1 MRYIRY
7 DYTGSDFQRHLQQ
20 LDWTSGFKD
29 PSIESTSSG
38 ETFTDVEELEMC
50 NLCGKEITALDE
62 MTVHMSNHILQ
73 RDMVAFKNGES
84 GGQMM
89 GYIDNEHI
97 HDQHGARITNG
108 QGRARATKTSTTRPL
123 SEHWYSSCHQAFGR
137 GAELRSHTLQH
148 IEQAVADLSLRM
160 EEVVK
165 RVRMAKVKTDLTR
178 ATCCAITTELILK
191 FLEPSENCEDEE
203 EEEEEKVLLRIK
215 RA

>member
-108 QGRARATKTSTTRPL
+108 Q
-123 SEHWYSSCHQAFGR
+123 AFGR

-203 EEEEEKVLLRIK
+203 EEEEEEEKVLLRIK